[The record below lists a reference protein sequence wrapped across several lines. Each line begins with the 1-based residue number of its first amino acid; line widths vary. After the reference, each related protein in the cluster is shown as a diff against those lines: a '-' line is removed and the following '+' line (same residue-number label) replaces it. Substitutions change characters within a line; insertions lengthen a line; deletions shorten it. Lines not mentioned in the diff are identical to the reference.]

1 MQSTASRQKKS
12 IRYHEK
18 MFLKCP
24 YDMSC
29 LTKVRYL
36 VDLLV
41 TLLLVSGNLNKWSIG
56 NVHFQLT
63 LFQVLQQTS

>member
-1 MQSTASRQKKS
+1 
-12 IRYHEK
+12 
-18 MFLKCP
+18 
-24 YDMSC
+24 MSC